1 MVTKKAAAGRVTAPK
16 IKDVLEAPT
25 PVSGWKKKS
34 SEGILVRVPSGN
46 TALIRTPGIEVFLT
60 QGVIPNALMPLV
72 TDSMK
77 RGAAPKDED
86 LSAMIGNPEMVTQIV
101 EMANAVCVFCCLD
114 PKVEPVPDVDEQGK
128 EEPRDPD
135 LLYVDEVDFNDK
147 MYIFS
152 VAVGGTSDLEKF
164 REEQATVMGTLS
176 NR

>member
-16 IKDVLEAPT
+16 SKDVLEAPT
-25 PVSGWKKKS
+25 PVSGWKKS

-60 QGVIPNALMPLV
+60 QGVIPNALMPLI

-77 RGAAPKDED
+77 RGAAPKDDD
-86 LSAMIGNPEMVTQIV
+86 LAAMMGNPEMVAQIV
-101 EMANAVCVFCCLD
+101 EMANAVCVYCCLD
-114 PKVEPVPDVDEQGK
+114 PKVEPVP
-128 EEPRDPD
+128 EEGVGRDPE

-164 REEQATVMGTLS
+164 REEQAAVMGSLS
-176 NR
+176 KR